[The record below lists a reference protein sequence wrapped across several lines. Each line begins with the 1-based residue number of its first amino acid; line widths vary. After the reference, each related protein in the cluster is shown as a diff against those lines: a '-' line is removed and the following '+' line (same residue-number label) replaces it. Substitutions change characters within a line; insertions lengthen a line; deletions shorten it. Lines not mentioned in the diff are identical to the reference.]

1 MAILFNGSSQY
12 LKASSAPATGSPMT
26 LAAWCRPT
34 SMTGTRTVLAVGQTP
49 AATRHRNQ
57 IVMLSTGALRLA
69 TITSL
74 TAVTAD
80 TTSTSTTNTWVH
92 AAGVVTSL
100 SSRTIYM
107 NGANAVTNT
116 TTIGAYNTFTEMG
129 IGAQQSSTA
138 NTYENFWAGDLAEVG
153 IWNVALTADEIASL
167 GKGVSCHQIRPQ
179 SLVFY
184 APLIRDI
191 VDYSRGI
198 TLTNVNTA
206 TVSNHPRIYI

>member
-1 MAILFNGSSQY
+1 MAFTFNGTSQY
-12 LKASSAPATGSPMT
+12 LLASSSPATGHPMT

-34 SMTGTRTVLAVGQTP
+34 SMTGTRTVIAVGQTP

-57 IVMLSTGALRLA
+57 VVMLSTGALRLA
-69 TITSL
+69 CVSSS
-74 TAVTAD
+74 TATVD
-80 TTSTSTTNTWVH
+80 TTATSTTNTWVH

-107 NGANAVTNT
+107 NGGNAVTST
-116 TTIGAYNTFTEMG
+116 ATVGAYNTFTEMG

-138 NTYENFWAGDLAEVG
+138 STYENFWGGDLAEVG
-153 IWNVALTADEIASL
+153 VWSVALGADEIASL
-167 GKGVSCHQIRPQ
+167 GKGVSPALVRPQ

-184 APLIRDI
+184 APLIRSIADMA
-191 VDYSRGI
+191 RGI

-206 TVSNHPRIYI
+206 TVAVHPRVYV